1 MRFIKKILGIKD
13 KEETLM
19 ALNMAIQ
26 QAENKLII
34 LNSKLKKS
42 DNLVC
47 GICFNN
53 QINTTL
59 IPCGH
64 CYCDKCIKE
73 SNECFYCRKT
83 ITKKHKIFLN

>member
-1 MRFIKKILGIKD
+1 
-13 KEETLM
+13 M
-19 ALNMAIQ
+19 ALNMAAE

-47 GICFNN
+47 GICFSN
-53 QINTTL
+53 QIDTTL

-64 CYCDKCIKE
+64 CYCIDCIK
-73 SNECFYCRKT
+73 SSKECFYCRKSIST
-83 ITKKHKIFLN
+83 MHKIFLN

>member
-1 MRFIKKILGIKD
+1 MKFIKKILGIKD

-19 ALNMAIQ
+19 ALNMAIE

-47 GICFNN
+47 GICFSN

-64 CYCDKCIKE
+64 CYCHECIKE
-73 SNECFYCRKT
+73 SNVFCIFSIC
-83 ITKKHKIFLN
+83 KIF